1 MRFGHRRRRAIAGK
15 MTNPSPKESS
25 MAGRNFLFVPGPTN
39 VPDRVTRAMMVAM
52 EDHRSPIFPE
62 LSRAC
67 LNGLKPIFKTATG
80 AIIIFPSSGTG
91 CWEAA
96 LTNCLN
102 AGDKVLASRF
112 GQFSHLWIDMC
123 QRLGYEVEIL
133 ETPWGEGAPV
143 DRYLAALSADKQHKI
158 KAVLV
163 CQNETATGVTSDVAA
178 MRQAMDTVKHPA
190 FLFVD
195 SVSALASIDFRM
207 DEWGVDVC
215 VSGSQKGLMLPAGL
229 GVTCVSQRALA
240 AAKSA
245 TSKRCYFDYADMV
258 QANAS
263 GYFPYTPSL
272 PMLYGLR
279 ESLAIMAEE
288 GLENIFQRHAYLAG
302 GTRAAVFEG
311 WKLKLCAVA
320 PKWRFQP
327 LQPRTRRGALQG
339 RGQAVPHRPFGR
351 SERAH
356 AAGRH
361 RGRRDGHA
369 RRRSQDRAGKRRCGR
384 AKLLAQACRAVEA
397 DGGSGRQSRVSY
409 KGVFLD
415 RASLKAKVR
424 KPKDASEYVE
434 HQKTSVD
441 EIVPRLKGAA
451 VAIVNK
457 VPMREATLAQL
468 PELKMI
474 AVAATGYD
482 VIDIAYCKSRGIAVA
497 NIRNYAVHTVPE
509 HAFMLILALRRNLL
523 AYRQDVEN
531 GVWNKSDQFCFFTHE
546 IGDLHGSTL
555 GIIGEGAIGQATAAI
570 GRAFGMRVL
579 FADHAPPKM
588 EGVTFTPH
596 EQVLAESD
604 VISLHC
610 PLMPATRNLIDLA
623 AFKKMKRNALLINT
637 ARGGLV
643 DEAALIQALDQ
654 GLIAGAGF
662 DVLTVEPPKDGH
674 PLLDVR
680 RPNFILTPHIAWA
693 SDGAMQ
699 FLADQ
704 LIDNI
709 DLWAA
714 GKPQHLVT

>member
-1 MRFGHRRRRAIAGK
+1 
-15 MTNPSPKESS
+15 
-25 MAGRNFLFVPGPTN
+25 
-39 VPDRVTRAMMVAM
+39 
-52 EDHRSPIFPE
+52 
-62 LSRAC
+62 
-67 LNGLKPIFKTATG
+67 
-80 AIIIFPSSGTG
+80 
-91 CWEAA
+91 
-96 LTNCLN
+96 
-102 AGDKVLASRF
+102 
-112 GQFSHLWIDMC
+112 
-123 QRLGYEVEIL
+123 
-133 ETPWGEGAPV
+133 
-143 DRYLAALSADKQHKI
+143 
-158 KAVLV
+158 
-163 CQNETATGVTSDVAA
+163 
-178 MRQAMDTVKHPA
+178 
-190 FLFVD
+190 
-195 SVSALASIDFRM
+195 
-207 DEWGVDVC
+207 
-215 VSGSQKGLMLPAGL
+215 
-229 GVTCVSQRALA
+229 
-240 AAKSA
+240 
-245 TSKRCYFDYADMV
+245 
-258 QANAS
+258 
-263 GYFPYTPSL
+263 
-272 PMLYGLR
+272 
-279 ESLAIMAEE
+279 
-288 GLENIFQRHAYLAG
+288 
-302 GTRAAVFEG
+302 
-311 WKLKLCAVA
+311 
-320 PKWRFQP
+320 
-327 LQPRTRRGALQG
+327 
-339 RGQAVPHRPFGR
+339 
-351 SERAH
+351 
-356 AAGRH
+356 
-361 RGRRDGHA
+361 
-369 RRRSQDRAGKRRCGR
+369 
-384 AKLLAQACRAVEA
+384 
-397 DGGSGRQSRVSY
+397 VSY
-409 KGVFLD
+409 KVVFLD

-482 VIDIAYCKSRGIAVA
+482 VIDIGYCKSRGIAVA

-523 AYRQDVEN
+523 AYRRDVEN

-623 AFKKMKRNALLINT
+623 AFKKMKRNVLLINT